1 MSAESTT
8 LTVGQEI
15 PLQELTSKEGS
26 LLNTEGH
33 VLGSNTDAT
42 GGLPAPTTT
51 AEVVQRWNHPRS
63 NLFRVLSCFFSLLV
77 SGANDAA
84 YGALI
89 PYVRF
94 LPSKLNCDIPSFT
107 LTDTPDQLETYY
119 GLSYVVVS
127 LVFLSPFVG
136 YVLSAAL
143 NNYVHL
149 KLGQRGIA
157 VIASTCHIVAYIVIS
172 QHPPYPALVAA
183 FVVAGFGNGLS
194 DAGWNAY
201 IGNMARANEVLGF
214 LHAFYG
220 VGGVIAPLIATTMI
234 NKANLGWWNF
244 YYFMLGLAS
253 IELVWCTAAFWTQTG
268 AVYRELVS
276 HSRSDNAGGGL
287 RTALSKRPYAR
298 VTWLCALFL
307 LAYVGTEVSL
317 GGWIVQFMIQVRKAN
332 NFDSGMTSVGFWLG
346 ITLGRAVLGF
356 VTPRL
361 GVKLAVSVYIP
372 IAMALELVFW
382 LVPHFYVSAVAVA
395 LQGFF
400 LGPFFPAVVVAATK
414 LLPRHLHVSAIGF
427 AAAFGGSGAAILPF
441 AVGALAQAKG
451 VQVLQPII
459 LAFLGIMLVLWLCL
473 PRIGHKQE

>member
-1 MSAESTT
+1 MSAQSTT

-15 PLQELTSKEGS
+15 SLQELTSKEGS

-33 VLGSNTDAT
+33 VLGSGTDAT

-89 PYVRF
+89 PY
-94 LPSKLNCDIPSFT
+94 
-107 LTDTPDQLETYY
+107 LETYY

-157 VIASTCHIVAYIVIS
+157 VIASTCHIVAYIIIS

-253 IELVWCTAAFWTQTG
+253 IELIWCTAAFWTQTG

-276 HSRSDNAGGGL
+276 HSRSDNAGGGGGL
-287 RTALSKRPYAR
+287 RTALLKRPYAR

-356 VTPRL
+356 VTPKL

-414 LLPRHLHVSAIGF
+414 LLPRHLHVSTIGF

-459 LAFLGIMLVLWLCL
+459 LAFLGVMLVLWLCL

>member
-1 MSAESTT
+1 MSSQSTT

-51 AEVVQRWNHPRS
+51 AEFVQRWNHPRS

-89 PYVRF
+89 PY
-94 LPSKLNCDIPSFT
+94 
-107 LTDTPDQLETYY
+107 LETYY

-127 LVFLSPFVG
+127 LVFLSPFIG

-157 VIASTCHIVAYIVIS
+157 VIASTCHIVAYIIIS

-244 YYFMLGLAS
+244 YYFMLGLAT
-253 IELVWCTAAFWTQTG
+253 IELIWCTAAFWTQTG

-276 HSRSDNAGGGL
+276 HSRSDNAGGGGL
-287 RTALSKRPYAR
+287 RTALFKRPYAR

-414 LLPRHLHVSAIGF
+414 LLPRHLHVSTIGF

>member
-1 MSAESTT
+1 MK
-8 LTVGQEI
+8 I
-15 PLQELTSKEGS
+15 
-26 LLNTEGH
+26 
-33 VLGSNTDAT
+33 
-42 GGLPAPTTT
+42 
-51 AEVVQRWNHPRS
+51 
-63 NLFRVLSCFFSLLV
+63 VLSCFWSLLV

-89 PYVRF
+89 PY
-94 LPSKLNCDIPSFT
+94 LEIYYD
-107 LTDTPDQLETYY
+107 LT
-119 GLSYVVVS
+119 YVVVS
-127 LVFLSPFVG
+127 LVFLSPFIG
-136 YVLSAAL
+136 YVLSAVL

-157 VIASTCHIVAYIVIS
+157 VIASACHIVAYIIIS

-183 FVVAGFGNGLS
+183 FVIAGFGNGLS

-214 LHAFYG
+214 LHASYG

-244 YYFMLGLAS
+244 YYFMLGLAC
-253 IELVWCTAAFWTQTG
+253 IELVWCTAAFWPQTG
-268 AVYRELVS
+268 AVYRELVNR
-276 HSRSDNAGGGL
+276 SRSDAPGGGL
-287 RTALSKRPYAR
+287 RTALFKRPYAR
-298 VTWLCALFL
+298 VSWLCALFL

-356 VTPRL
+356 VTPKL
-361 GVKLAVSVYIP
+361 GIKLAVSIYIP

-414 LLPRHLHVSAIGF
+414 LLPRHLHVSTIGF

-459 LAFLGIMLVLWLCL
+459 LAFLGIMLVFWLCL
-473 PRIGHKQE
+473 PRIGRKQE

>member
-1 MSAESTT
+1 MSAQSTT

-51 AEVVQRWNHPRS
+51 AEVVQRWKHPRS

-84 YGALI
+84 YG
-89 PYVRF
+89 
-94 LPSKLNCDIPSFT
+94 
-107 LTDTPDQLETYY
+107 LETYY

-127 LVFLSPFVG
+127 LVFLSPFIG

-157 VIASTCHIVAYIVIS
+157 IIASTCHIIAYIIIT

-201 IGNMARANEVLGF
+201 VGNMARANEVLGF

-244 YYFMLGLAS
+244 YYFMLGLAT

-268 AVYRELVS
+268 AVYRALVS
-276 HSRSDNAGGGL
+276 HSRSDNAGGGGL
-287 RTALSKRPYAR
+287 RTALFKRPYAR

-356 VTPRL
+356 VTPKL

-414 LLPRHLHVSAIGF
+414 LLPRHLHVSTIGF

>member
-1 MSAESTT
+1 MSAQSTT

-33 VLGSNTDAT
+33 VLGSGTDAT

-89 PYVRF
+89 PY
-94 LPSKLNCDIPSFT
+94 
-107 LTDTPDQLETYY
+107 LETYY

-157 VIASTCHIVAYIVIS
+157 VIASTCHIVAYIIIS

-253 IELVWCTAAFWTQTG
+253 IELIWCTAAFWTQTG

-276 HSRSDNAGGGL
+276 HSRSDNAGGGGGL
-287 RTALSKRPYAR
+287 RTALLKRPYAR

-356 VTPRL
+356 VTPKL

-414 LLPRHLHVSAIGF
+414 LLPRHLHVSTIGF

-459 LAFLGIMLVLWLCL
+459 LAFLGVMLVLWLCL